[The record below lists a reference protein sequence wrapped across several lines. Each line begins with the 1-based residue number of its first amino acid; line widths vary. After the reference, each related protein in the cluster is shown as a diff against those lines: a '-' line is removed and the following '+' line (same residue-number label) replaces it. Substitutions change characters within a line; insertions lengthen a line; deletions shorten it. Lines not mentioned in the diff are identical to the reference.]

1 MKFIVAALILAFTVE
16 FASPSFAFDLLDAI
30 EEKADELLPDT
41 EVLEERANEVM
52 EQAAAKVE
60 AVEAEAEAKAQA
72 LVKLEAE
79 FENMMGENRSR
90 VYEALI
96 LPLDTENHCEVAK
109 AVRAMQASVMFFT
122 VKQIN
127 LGEFSYSEQ
136 DSLKDTFK
144 EGIQKIRG
152 FATLKMAVCDNFY
165 LFRSK
170 ISVVTPVPLGCTS
183 TAV

>member
-52 EQAAAKVE
+52 ERAAAEVEEVEEVE
-60 AVEAEAEAKAQA
+60 AAEAEDEARAQTLA
-72 LVKLEAE
+72 KLEAK

-96 LPLDTENHCEVAK
+96 LPLGPENHCEVAK
-109 AVRAMQASVMFFT
+109 AVLAM
-122 VKQIN
+122 
-127 LGEFSYSEQ
+127 
-136 DSLKDTFK
+136 
-144 EGIQKIRG
+144 
-152 FATLKMAVCDNFY
+152 
-165 LFRSK
+165 
-170 ISVVTPVPLGCTS
+170 
-183 TAV
+183 

>member
-1 MKFIVAALILAFTVE
+1 MKFIVAALMLAFTVG

-30 EEKADELLPDT
+30 EEKADELGEKADELLPDT

-52 EQAAAKVE
+52 ERAAAKVE

-72 LVKLEAE
+72 LAKLEAE

-96 LPLDTENHCEVAK
+96 LPLDPENHCEVAK
-109 AVRAMQASVMFFT
+109 AVLAMQASVMFFT

-127 LGEFSYSEQ
+127 LGDFSYSEQ

-144 EGIQKIRG
+144 EGIEKIRG
-152 FATLKMAVCDNFY
+152 FATLKMAVCDNY
-165 LFRSK
+165 Y
-170 ISVVTPVPLGCTS
+170 
-183 TAV
+183 